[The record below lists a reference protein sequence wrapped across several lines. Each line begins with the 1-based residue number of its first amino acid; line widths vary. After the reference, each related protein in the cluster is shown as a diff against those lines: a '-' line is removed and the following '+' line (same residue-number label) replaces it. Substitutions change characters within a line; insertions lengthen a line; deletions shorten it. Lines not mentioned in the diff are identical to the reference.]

1 MNTDDFEKRLQR
13 QSMRPIPR
21 EWRRE
26 ILDAARRTGD
36 PQLST
41 LRSKAAAEDGA
52 TSKPQTTSWRRE
64 LLWPCPQAWAGLAAA
79 WMVILFLNMA
89 SREPVQAAKT
99 SKAAPA
105 PELLI
110 ALKEHRRL
118 LADLIGT
125 PTVGAPPKPFQ
136 PRPSKG
142 VVHPNVVCYFP

>member
-1 MNTDDFEKRLQR
+1 MNADDFEKRLQR
-13 QSMRPIPR
+13 RSMRPVPR
-21 EWRRE
+21 EWRGE
-26 ILDAARRTGD
+26 ILDAARRAGD
-36 PQLST
+36 HQLS
-41 LRSKAAAEDGA
+41 

-118 LADLIGT
+118 LAELIGT
-125 PTVGAPPKPFQ
+125 PTVVEPPKPFE
-136 PRPSKG
+136 PRPRSEIL
-142 VVHPNVVCYFP
+142 HPTVSVQFA